1 MLKKKIVKNF
11 HNKKAYT
18 LIELSI
24 AILVISLLMAGV
36 FSMATGSISGS
47 KSILATQRMNEIY
60 KSLGTFLMVNKRLP
74 CPASVGLSKVSDA
87 SYGQEV
93 RAFTGGVATGCGG
106 ASTGVYNSS
115 SSSNLSFGAVPIKSL
130 NLSSEYSEDGYDNK
144 IGYIID
150 QRFTLNFIEPGIST
164 GNSFGTVD
172 VDNPT
177 FPAVITIKEKNT
189 TLDSALGQ
197 KFIFVLISYGANG
210 NGAFRANDGGQ
221 NATTSNSPADTS
233 GEYENQAVSS
243 DFDGVFINNSFGSD
257 IFDDVIMFKTRQD
270 FIVDFR
276 ANNFSYCP
284 AFAVGDSG
292 FVATNLYYN
301 QYLYASNSCP
311 GDQTK
316 IKIKRCTNISGEWK
330 DAMST
335 CPANT

>member
-11 HNKKAYT
+11 NDKKAYT

-47 KSILATQRMNEIY
+47 KSVLATQRMNEIY
-60 KSLGTFLMVNKRLP
+60 KSIGTYLMINKRLP
-74 CPASVGLSKVSDA
+74 CPASIELSKVNDV

-93 RAFTGGVATGCGG
+93 RAVANGIATGCGG
-106 ASTGVYNSS
+106 VNTGVYKSS
-115 SSSNLSFGAVPIKSL
+115 SNTNLSFGAVPIKSL

-144 IGYIID
+144 IGYVVD
-150 QRFTLNFIEPGIST
+150 RRFTLDFVEPGIST
-164 GNSFGTVD
+164 GDSFGTID
-172 VDNPT
+172 VDNET

-189 TLDSALGQ
+189 TLDSVLGN

-221 NATTSNSPADTS
+221 NVTTSSAETS
-233 GEYENQAVSS
+233 GEYENQVISK
-243 DFDGVFINNSFGSD
+243 DFDGVFINNSYGND
-257 IFDDVIMFKTRQD
+257 IFDDVLFYKSRPD
-270 FIVDFR
+270 FIVDFS

-284 AFAVGDSG
+284 AFEVGNSG

-301 QYLYASNSCP
+301 QYLYSNETCP
-311 GDQTK
+311 GDATK

-330 DAMST
+330 DAMAT
-335 CPANT
+335 CPIVL

>member
-47 KSILATQRMNEIY
+47 KSIVATQRMNEIY
-60 KSLGTFLMVNKRLP
+60 KSLGTFLMINKRLP
-74 CPASVGLSKVSDA
+74 CPASVGLSKVNDA

-93 RAFTGGVATGCGG
+93 RALTGEVATGCGG
-106 ASTGVYNSS
+106 ANTGVYNSS
-115 SSSNLSFGAVPIKSL
+115 SSPNLFFGAVPIKSL

-150 QRFTLNFIEPGIST
+150 RRFTLDFVQPGTSS

-172 VDNPT
+172 IDNDA

-189 TLDSALGQ
+189 TLDSVLGN

-210 NGAFRANDGGQ
+210 NGAFRANDGEQ
-221 NATTSNSPADTS
+221 NATTSNTPTDTS
-233 GEYENQAVSS
+233 GEYENQVVSL
-243 DFDGVFINNSFGSD
+243 DFDGVFINNSFEND
-257 IFDDVIMFKTRQD
+257 IFDDVLFYKSRPD

-301 QYLYASNSCP
+301 QYLYASNTCP
-311 GDQTK
+311 GDPTK
-316 IKIKRCTNISGEWK
+316 IKIKRCTNFLGEWK
-330 DAMST
+330 DAMAT
-335 CPANT
+335 CPAII